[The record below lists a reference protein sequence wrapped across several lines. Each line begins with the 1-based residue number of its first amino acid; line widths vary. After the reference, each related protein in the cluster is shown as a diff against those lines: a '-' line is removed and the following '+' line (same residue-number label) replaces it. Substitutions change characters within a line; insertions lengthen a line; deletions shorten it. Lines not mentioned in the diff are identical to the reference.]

1 MSALHYKLFNSFKY
15 CLIFFKIQS
24 YSLFSWNFIFFSSK
38 VSVWDDT
45 GHFIFLVGCGNFSWF
60 DIGMSQNIFLF
71 DCNTVYLFR
80 EIEVLPLVTLVSL
93 LSNKNKRCSTKFY
106 LYITG
111 ISTLLRDFEFWILF
125 EEIQRLYVSHLSLF
139 NGKIGQD
146 IVIR

>member
-1 MSALHYKLFNSFKY
+1 MFN
-15 CLIFFKIQS
+15 FFQDS
-24 YSLFSWNFIFFSSK
+24 VLLRLFSWNFIFFIKSFSLRWYWTLYFFSWLWK
-38 VSVWDDT
+38 
-45 GHFIFLVGCGNFSWF
+45 FSWF

-80 EIEVLPLVTLVSL
+80 EIEVFPLVTLVSL
-93 LSNKNKRCSTKFY
+93 VSNKNKRCSTKFY

-111 ISTLLRDFEFWILF
+111 ISTLPRDFEFWILF